1 MVKDALGKVEV
12 FSISFH
18 GMPGELIVM
27 DSSGRKSYLTTKHG
41 QGYGSSSEY
50 ASIQCDSPEP
60 NRYPRL
66 RLAVVMRG

>member
-1 MVKDALGKVEV
+1 VKDALGKVEV
-12 FSISFH
+12 FSISCH

-27 DSSGRKSYLTTKHG
+27 DSSGRKSYLTTKYG
-41 QGYGSSSEY
+41 QGYGSSSQY